1 MQLQRVAVTGIGA
14 ICGLGNTIEEVWRNA
29 LAGKPGI
36 TTIERQDTTNWPV
49 TFGGEVKNF
58 KLSEELMPLKEQ
70 DRFDLFNQFALH
82 AADEAFKMSGV
93 LQAGYDPTRMGVVLG
108 TGLGGFPHI
117 EMHHKTFLEKGARRV
132 SPFFIPSV
140 IPNMAP
146 GLMAIHWGL
155 RGMNFTIASACAS
168 SAHAVGTAAT
178 EIMLGRQ
185 DMVITGGTEAVIT
198 PYTIAGF
205 ASMKAL
211 SKRNEEP
218 GRASR
223 PFDVDRDGF
232 VMGEGAGMLVLENL
246 EKAKAR
252 GAKIL
257 AEVVGW
263 GATNDGYHI
272 TAPHPEGE
280 GTVPC
285 MLMALEQAGVKPEQV
300 GYINAHGTSTPV
312 GDVAETNAI
321 KRVFGAHAKNGL
333 LVSSTKSMT
342 GHLLGAAGGLESVF
356 CVQALATGM
365 VPPTINIDNQ
375 DPACDLDY
383 VSKTARKVD
392 LQYAMNNSFG
402 FGGTNSSTLFKKYQG

>member
-14 ICGLGNTIEEVWRNA
+14 ICGLGNSLDEVWANA
-29 LAGKPGI
+29 IAGKPGI
-36 TTIERQDTTNWPV
+36 STIERQDTTNWPV
-49 TFGGEVKNF
+49 TFAGEVKNF
-58 KLSEELMPLKEQ
+58 KLSEDLMPLKEQ
-70 DRFDLFNQFALH
+70 DRFDLFNQYGLH
-82 AADEAFKMSGV
+82 AGHEAIK
-93 LQAGYDPTRMGVVLG
+93 QAGLLEAGYESTKIGVILG

-140 IPNMAP
+140 IPNMTP
-146 GLMAIHWGL
+146 GLMAIHWGF
-155 RGMNFTIASACAS
+155 RGINFSIASACAS
-168 SAHAVGTAAT
+168 SAHAIGTAAT

-185 DMVITGGTEAVIT
+185 DAVVTGGTEAVIT
-198 PYTIAGF
+198 GYTIAGF

-218 GRASR
+218 ARASR
-223 PFDVDRDGF
+223 PFDKDRDGF
-232 VMGEGAGMLVLENL
+232 IMGEGAGILVLENY

-257 AEVVGW
+257 AEVIGW
-263 GATNDGYHI
+263 GATNDAYHI

-285 MLMALEQAGVKPEQV
+285 MNQALTQAGISKEQV

-321 KRVFGAHAKNGL
+321 KRVFGDHAKKL
-333 LVSSTKSMT
+333 FVSSTKSMT

-356 CVQALATGM
+356 CIKALETGIL
-365 VPPTINIDNQ
+365 PPTINLENQ

-383 VSKTARKVD
+383 VANTARKLD
-392 LQYAMNNSFG
+392 IQYAMNNSFG
-402 FGGTNSSTLFKKYQG
+402 FGGTNSSTLFKKG